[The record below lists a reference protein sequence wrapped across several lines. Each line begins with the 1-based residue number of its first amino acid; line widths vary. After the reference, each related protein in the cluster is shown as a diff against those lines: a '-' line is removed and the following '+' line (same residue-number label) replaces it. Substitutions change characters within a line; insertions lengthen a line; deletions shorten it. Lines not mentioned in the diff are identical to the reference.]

1 MVRKKPGKT
10 NRIFR
15 SYIGQMRD
23 NADDLLEI
31 NPMSRQPTL
40 KQLRYLCALAQHQHF
55 GNAAKSCHVSQ
66 STLSASIVELE
77 EVLSISLVERNNRS
91 VLLTSVG
98 SEVVERARGIL
109 TDVDDI
115 VSLCEASREPFQ
127 GTIRL
132 GVIPTIAPFILP
144 SMLKSLRAQYPL
156 CKLFVREDLSKSL
169 VDALQVGELDVL
181 LLALPFPADQTDTL
195 NLFEDPFYLA
205 AMPDSRLV
213 QSSKLRTRDLQGA
226 EMLLLEEGHCLRDH
240 ALEACK
246 LREKDVTVPY
256 QATSLTTIVQMVANG
271 IGTTL
276 LPKMATDAGIA
287 DGTNLVLRPF
297 DEPDVGRHIG
307 LMWRKKTP
315 RKHEFGLLGA
325 FIQECLDND

>member
-1 MVRKKPGKT
+1 
-10 NRIFR
+10 
-15 SYIGQMRD
+15 
-23 NADDLLEI
+23 
-31 NPMSRQPTL
+31 MSRQPTL

-226 EMLLLEEGHCLRDH
+226 EML
-240 ALEACK
+240 CK
-246 LREKDVTVPY
+246 RAKIP
-256 QATSLTTIVQMVANG
+256 TSASVNRSVSTF
-271 IGTTL
+271 
-276 LPKMATDAGIA
+276 
-287 DGTNLVLRPF
+287 RP
-297 DEPDVGRHIG
+297 PS
-307 LMWRKKTP
+307 
-315 RKHEFGLLGA
+315 
-325 FIQECLDND
+325 